1 MQGAIGLWRA
11 RQDLTAIA
19 GRDEIFLW
27 YGLCAHRH
35 KRADNMPLLWDDLK
49 ILLAAARGG
58 SLSRAAVML
67 QIDQSTVSRRL
78 SGLEAAL
85 DTVLFKRSKNGLQI
99 TDAGERLL
107 PLAEEVEHAAEQFV
121 EGVAAGRAK
130 GPSGLVRI
138 LGNAWILNRLSE
150 RMLPAFLAQYPLVD
164 VRLLAQVPQ
173 SPARSDA
180 TLSLWFEAPPKH
192 GDISMRLGEVPFALY
207 AHKDTDP
214 DALDWVSF
222 FDEDAPDRAPV
233 RYWNRHRRTADRL
246 RVTVTDAGLILAA
259 IRSGAGKGLLP
270 MCLGESDPQLRTI
283 AGPEPQLTRT
293 LHLHVHPDT
302 LQTQRV
308 KAAIATLQ
316 DTFEE
321 VFLA

>member
-1 MQGAIGLWRA
+1 MS
-11 RQDLTAIA
+11 
-19 GRDEIFLW
+19 
-27 YGLCAHRH
+27 
-35 KRADNMPLLWDDLK
+35 LLWDDLK

-58 SLSRAAVML
+58 SLSRAAIML

-78 SGLEAAL
+78 SGLEASL

-107 PLAEEVEHAAEQFV
+107 PLAEEVEHAANHFV
-121 EGVAAGRAK
+121 EAVAAGRAK

-150 RMLPAFLAQYPLVD
+150 RMLPKFLAQYPMVD
-164 VRLLAQVPQ
+164 VRLLAQVPR

-180 TLSLWFEAPPKH
+180 TLSLWFEASPQH
-192 GDISMRLGEVPFALY
+192 GDTSMRLGDVPFALY
-207 AHKDTDP
+207 ARKDLDA

-233 RYWNRHRRTADRL
+233 RYWNRHRGTADRL

-270 MCLGESDPQLRTI
+270 MCLGENDSALHAIT
-283 AGPEPQLTRT
+283 GPEPQLTRT

-308 KAAIATLQ
+308 KAAVAALQ

-321 VFLA
+321 VFLP